1 LREHVAPHAAD
12 PAGISLPEAVRRFQS
27 AHGLLADAVIGPETL
42 FALAA
47 NDPGPHLLRTL
58 D

>member
-1 LREHVAPHAAD
+1 
-12 PAGISLPEAVRRFQS
+12 VRGFQS